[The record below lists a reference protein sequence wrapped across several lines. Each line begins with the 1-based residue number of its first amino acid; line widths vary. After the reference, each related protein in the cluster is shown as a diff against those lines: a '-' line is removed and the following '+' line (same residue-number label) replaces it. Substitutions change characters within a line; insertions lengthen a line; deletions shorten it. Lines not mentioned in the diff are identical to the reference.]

1 MASFLLNASPEIMRT
16 YYQPQGN
23 LLVYSSPLHGEGVKS
38 ARNHATGDVIYSEKP
53 LCILQTLPNT
63 QDVLVC
69 GACHKILGSF
79 DLQIKL
85 LSKELTRQT
94 LTIQMDN
101 LVDSAD
107 PTNAV
112 FHCPDRCGELYCS
125 TACRDQHWSRHQL
138 LCTGALTEEEAATS
152 PLIRFKMHA
161 CETNE
166 IFLLVA
172 DVFAKICS
180 DIDMMR
186 QSKAA
191 GNGEDVA
198 IIAAALAPYDRFV
211 RNLWWDCVV
220 IDPSSSSPKPSSS
233 NISGSVT
240 QATANDNDGDG
251 GNEENLPS
259 VLKQLVVESW
269 ALLREVLNLD
279 GRGLTH
285 VLTAEYMARTIGMFE
300 QNNIG
305 VRCTHP
311 LTVAAASL
319 YPHTSFVAPFL
330 AGAEKISAYLDGE

>member
-1 MASFLLNASPEIMRT
+1 MASFLPSASSEIIRT

-38 ARNHATGDVIYSEKP
+38 ARHYATGDVIYSEKP

-79 DLQIKL
+79 ELQIKM

-94 LTIQMDN
+94 LATQMDP
-101 LVDSAD
+101 LVDSAA
-107 PTNAV
+107 PTNDV
-112 FHCPDRCGELYCS
+112 FHCPDRCGEFYCS

-152 PLIRFKMHA
+152 PLIRFKIHA

-172 DVFAKICS
+172 DVFAKICT

-186 QSKAA
+186 QSKAGA

-220 IDPSSSSPKPSSS
+220 VDHSSSSSEPNS
-233 NISGSVT
+233 NIT
-240 QATANDNDGDG
+240 QTATKDDDDRGND
-251 GNEENLPS
+251 ENLPS
-259 VLKQLVVESW
+259 MLKQLVTESW
-269 ALLREVLNLD
+269 ALLQEVLNLD

-311 LTVAAASL
+311 LTDAAASL

-330 AGAEKISAYLDGE
+330 AGAEKISAYLDGK

>member
-1 MASFLLNASPEIMRT
+1 MASFLPNASSEIMRT

-38 ARNHATGDVIYSEKP
+38 ARNYATGDVVYSEKP

-79 DLQIKL
+79 DLQIKM
-85 LSKELTRQT
+85 LSKEVTRQT
-94 LTIQMDN
+94 LTIQMDH
-101 LVDSAD
+101 LVDSTD
-107 PTNAV
+107 PANAV

-152 PLIRFKMHA
+152 PLIRFKIHA

-180 DIDMMR
+180 DIDVMR
-186 QSKAA
+186 QSKA

-198 IIAAALAPYDRFV
+198 IIASALAPYDRFV

-220 IDPSSSSPKPSSS
+220 IDPTLSSSDSGSS
-233 NISGSVT
+233 NINGIVT
-240 QATANDNDGDG
+240 KEDGGDG
-251 GNEENLPS
+251 GNDENLPTT
-259 VLKQLVVESW
+259 LKQLVAESW

-311 LTVAAASL
+311 LTVAATSL
-319 YPHTSFVAPFL
+319 YPHTPFVAPFL
-330 AGAEKISAYLDGE
+330 AGAEKISAYLEGE